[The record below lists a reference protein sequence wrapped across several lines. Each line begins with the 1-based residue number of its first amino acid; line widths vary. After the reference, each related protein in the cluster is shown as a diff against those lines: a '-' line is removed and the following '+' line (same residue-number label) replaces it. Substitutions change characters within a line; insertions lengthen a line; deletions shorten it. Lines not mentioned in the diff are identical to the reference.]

1 VEIKKIIKSD
11 LKFLLNLVK
20 KVSRFKT
27 TYFLI
32 LVKNFNCFFLN
43 KSSKDEIITR
53 IYEKKINYIPIECS
67 KLKFIS
73 ERILILKNKLS
84 I

>member
-1 VEIKKIIKSD
+1 MEIKKILKSD
-11 LKFLLNLVK
+11 LKFFLYLVN

-32 LVKNFNCFFLN
+32 LAKNFNCFFLN

-53 IYEKKINYIPIECS
+53 IYENKINYIPIECS
-67 KLKFIS
+67 KLKLIS
-73 ERILILKNKLS
+73 ERIIIL
-84 I
+84 